1 MHYSILYFK
10 LLIFS
15 ILPALTFAQN
25 EWELKKD
32 SDGISVWWRATEGTD
47 IKELKIQ
54 LEVNASLNTIAA
66 VMSDVPKYEEWVYST
81 EKSVVVEQEGND
93 LIYYNIM
100 DFPWPMDDR
109 DLVMWTDLKQDTL
122 TKVITSNSSAVPEK
136 VPYDDDLVRVEMT
149 ETCWTVTPLG
159 DNRAKINYTLISDPG
174 GSIPAFL
181 TNIAADYGPY
191 KTMKA
196 FRKRVQSSEYQD
208 AKVEGIEELKFKV
221 IEEFN
226 TGKQ

>member
-1 MHYSILYFK
+1 MHYSTLLFK

-15 ILPALTFAQN
+15 ILPTISFAQN

-66 VMSDVPKYEEWVYST
+66 VLSDVPKYEEWVYST
-81 EKSVVVEQEGND
+81 EKSVVVEQNGTD
-93 LIYYNIM
+93 LVYYNIM

-109 DLVMWTDLKQDTL
+109 DLVMLTDLKQDSL
-122 TKVITSNSSAVPEK
+122 SKIITSNSTAVPEK
-136 VPYDDDLVRVEMT
+136 VPYDDDMVRVEMT
-149 ETCWTVTPLG
+149 ETQWIVTPLG
-159 DNRAKINYTLISDPG
+159 NNKAKIDYTLISDPG

-196 FRKRVQSSEYQD
+196 FRERVQRSEYKD
-208 AKVEGIEELKFKV
+208 AQVEGIEELVEKL
-221 IEEFN
+221 
-226 TGKQ
+226 

>member
-1 MHYSILYFK
+1 MHYSTLLFK

-15 ILPALTFAQN
+15 ILPTISFAQN

-66 VMSDVPKYEEWVYST
+66 VLSDVPKYEEWVYST
-81 EKSVVVEQEGND
+81 EKSVVVEQNGTD
-93 LIYYNIM
+93 LVYYNIM

-109 DLVMWTDLKQDTL
+109 DLVMLTDLKQDSL
-122 TKVITSNSSAVPEK
+122 TKIITSNSTAVPEK
-136 VPYDDDLVRVEMT
+136 VPYDDDMVRVEMT
-149 ETCWTVTPLG
+149 ETQWIVTPLG
-159 DNRAKINYTLISDPG
+159 NNRAKIDYTLISDPG

-196 FRKRVQSSEYQD
+196 FRERVQRSEYKD
-208 AKVEGIEELKFKV
+208 AQVEGIEELVEKL
-221 IEEFN
+221 
-226 TGKQ
+226 